1 MDKQLN
7 YGRRTMLELR
17 EDLFGYIQQYY
28 PDLISDFNDSSVG
41 ALLID
46 LCAGVG
52 DVLSFNTDRNF
63 HETQLGSAQQRKSVL
78 GIAQTLGLKIPG
90 RKSSATI
97 VDFSIIVPANGDS
110 FSTDYLPLL
119 RSGAQISGSGKTF
132 ETVEEIDFNSGFSAS
147 GLPNRIVIPQ
157 QNNIGQI
164 VSYVLTKREMVYNGL
179 TKTYK
184 TTISASQA
192 KPFMELVIPDSEV
205 VSVTDVVVVPGLTT
219 NAPEPN
225 DPALEANRFYEA
237 ESLAQATLF
246 RETAG
251 GESADYIKAGSW
263 QKIPKR
269 FITEYTD
276 KGFCKLTFGSGNG
289 DENTLN
295 DYAAS
300 GNYSQLERYLE
311 NGSLG
316 QAVGANST
324 VIVFYRSGGGIK
336 SNVGSNVLTTIQK
349 ADMHFSGVNSLPV
362 VEDTVRRSLKATN
375 PIPAFGGKDG
385 LDTEEIRHLI
395 AYNFS
400 AQNRCV
406 TLPDYLSRTMLMP
419 GKFGAPFKVT
429 AFKEFNKVVISILG
443 LDETGK
449 LTNTSTSL
457 LKTNVANYLSK
468 YRMVND
474 YVEVRDGRIYNL
486 GYDFDVLIEDT
497 AQPNDIINKVVQETA
512 DFHNIYKAR
521 MNDDLLLGRLI
532 QRINRINGVI
542 DTSTYKVYNK
552 LNGNYSSNRVPMA
565 FSDERAGLIYAPELI
580 IHNSKDGIFEIK
592 DPLRDV
598 RVTVKKVKQQSS
610 NDY

>member
-1 MDKQLN
+1 
-7 YGRRTMLELR
+7 
-17 EDLFGYIQQYY
+17 
-28 PDLISDFNDSSVG
+28 
-41 ALLID
+41 
-46 LCAGVG
+46 
-52 DVLSFNTDRNF
+52 
-63 HETQLGSAQQRKSVL
+63 
-78 GIAQTLGLKIPG
+78 
-90 RKSSATI
+90 
-97 VDFSIIVPANGDS
+97 
-110 FSTDYLPLL
+110 
-119 RSGAQISGSGKTF
+119 
-132 ETVEEIDFNSGFSAS
+132 
-147 GLPNRIVIPQ
+147 
-157 QNNIGQI
+157 
-164 VSYVLTKREMVYNGL
+164 
-179 TKTYK
+179 
-184 TTISASQA
+184 
-192 KPFMELVIPDSEV
+192 
-205 VSVTDVVVVPGLTT
+205 
-219 NAPEPN
+219 
-225 DPALEANRFYEA
+225 
-237 ESLAQATLF
+237 
-246 RETAG
+246 
-251 GESADYIKAGSW
+251 
-263 QKIPKR
+263 
-269 FITEYTD
+269 
-276 KGFCKLTFGSGNG
+276 
-289 DENTLN
+289 
-295 DYAAS
+295 
-300 GNYSQLERYLE
+300 
-311 NGSLG
+311 
-316 QAVGANST
+316 
-324 VIVFYRSGGGIK
+324 
-336 SNVGSNVLTTIQK
+336 
-349 ADMHFSGVNSLPV
+349 
-362 VEDTVRRSLKATN
+362 
-375 PIPAFGGKDG
+375 
-385 LDTEEIRHLI
+385 
-395 AYNFS
+395 
-400 AQNRCV
+400 
-406 TLPDYLSRTMLMP
+406 MLMP